1 MVKVES
7 IKELRKALQPLRSSG
22 KTIGFVPTMG
32 FLHEGHMSL
41 MAEAKKY
48 CDIVVVSLFVNP
60 TQFGPNED
68 FDAYPRDIEGDAEKC
83 IQMGV
88 DYLFTPSAE
97 EMYPTGAVTFINVE
111 SDITKRLCGASRP
124 GHFKGVTT
132 IVGKLFNIVQPNMAF
147 FGQKDAQQVAVI
159 ERMVKDLNM
168 PVTIVPCPIVRE
180 SDGLALSS
188 RNTYLGMDERQS
200 APVIYQTL
208 MSAREA
214 IVAGERDADYVKQYI
229 KRRIED
235 VPFAK
240 TDYVEIVDALSL
252 EPLTVLKGDVLI
264 AVAVKFGKPRLID
277 NIRMVVES

>member
-41 MAEAKKY
+41 MSEAKKY